1 MLPFGWRVLQLVFL
15 QLPVEYIQNPHIAGL
30 PRLVAAAVVDDNGML
45 PYPVQTVAGVCR
57 VGIVKGK
64 DAVA

>member
-1 MLPFGWRVLQLVFL
+1 MLPFGCRVLPLVFL
-15 QLPVEYIQNPHIAGL
+15 QLPVEYIHNPHIAGL
-30 PRLVAAAVVDDNGML
+30 PRLVAAALFNDNGML